1 MRSASVAAVPLRRR
15 PPRCVRFKRRSAKL
29 QTFVEVRS
37 RLPSKKYLLLI
48 RLCIRYLF
56 SANRCQSYRYLSYT
70 LVLTIVLL
78 YTMVLTK
85 QLKEGKQ
92 RPAVARQKALDIR
105 SKHKTSSAVVSC
117 GTIRKHGFASNQ
129 KQSSLLQRLNVKQA
143 CIKWL
148 FITKI
153 FTQVK

>member
-1 MRSASVAAVPLRRR
+1 MRSASVAAVLLRRR

-29 QTFVEVRS
+29 QTFGEVRS
-37 RLPSKKYLLLI
+37 RLSSKKYLLLI

-56 SANRCQSYRYLSYT
+56 SANCCQNYRYLCYT
-70 LVLTIVLL
+70 WVLTIVLL

-143 CIKWL
+143 SIKWL

>member
-1 MRSASVAAVPLRRR
+1 MRSASVAAVLLRRR

-37 RLPSKKYLLLI
+37 RLSSKNYLLLI

-56 SANRCQSYRYLSYT
+56 SANRCQNYRYLCNT

-143 CIKWL
+143 SIKWL

>member
-15 PPRCVRFKRRSAKL
+15 PPRCVRFKRRSTKQ
-29 QTFVEVRS
+29 QTFGEVRS
-37 RLPSKKYLLLI
+37 RLSSKKYLLLI

-56 SANRCQSYRYLSYT
+56 SANRCQSYRYLCYT

-153 FTQVK
+153 FTQLK